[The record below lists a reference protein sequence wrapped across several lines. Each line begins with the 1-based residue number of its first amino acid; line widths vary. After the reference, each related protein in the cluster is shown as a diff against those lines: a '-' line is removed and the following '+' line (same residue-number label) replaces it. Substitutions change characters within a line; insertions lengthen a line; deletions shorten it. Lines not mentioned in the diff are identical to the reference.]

1 MKPQHALQE
10 NMPQLDAVKIV
21 ESFWADVCA
30 VRNPD
35 AIDRY
40 VVDDFVITSGGVDI
54 RTRDSFKQWVREFQ
68 SKILD
73 LKFETIESFQN
84 ADGSRVAS
92 RWRVRGRNNACSA
105 FRPTVGRSS
114 SPERQSGPWVPT
126 ASYCTTG
133 SNAARG
139 RLISV

>member
-1 MKPQHALQE
+1 
-10 NMPQLDAVKIV
+10 MPQLDAVKIV
-21 ESFWADVCA
+21 ESFWADVWA
-30 VRNPD
+30 ARNPD

-73 LKFETIESFQN
+73 LRFETVESFQN

-92 RWRVRGRNNACSA
+92 RWRVRGRNNGL
-105 FRPTVGRSS
+105 FGLPPDGRPIEFTG
-114 SPERQSGPWVPT
+114 T
-126 ASYCTTG
+126 AVWALG
-133 SNAARG
+133 ADGKPLHN
-139 RLISV
+139 